1 GSLPSLLSYYP
12 ASLRCGEA
20 LIRAARP
27 DVINSHFAV
36 PTAPSATRLALR
48 HRIPHVLC
56 IHGGDIFDPSKRLSP
71 HRLPGVREVVRW
83 VLRSADRV
91 TAPSRN
97 TAANARRWYGHRGPI
112 EIIPHGMA
120 RPRFSPAPRVELGL
134 PNDAK

>member
-1 GSLPSLLSYYP
+1 
-12 ASLRCGEA
+12 
-20 LIRAARP
+20 
-27 DVINSHFAV
+27 
-36 PTAPSATRLALR
+36 
-48 HRIPHVLC
+48 

-97 TAANARRWYGHRGPI
+97 TAANARRWYGHREPI

-120 RPRFSPAPRVELGL
+120 RPRFSPVPRVELGL
-134 PNDAK
+134 PNDAKVLITVGRLVARKANDTLIRMLAALP